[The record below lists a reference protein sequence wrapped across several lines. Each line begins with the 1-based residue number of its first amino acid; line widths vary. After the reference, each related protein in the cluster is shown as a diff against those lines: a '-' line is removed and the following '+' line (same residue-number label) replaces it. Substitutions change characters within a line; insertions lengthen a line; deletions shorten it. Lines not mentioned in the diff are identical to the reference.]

1 MSQTPP
7 ADLGARLEALGR
19 ELGGREAAFQGD
31 LARARAV
38 AEKLRGRIEEGLGR
52 FQRGAA
58 AAGAPH
64 LSAAVSEPRVD
75 DKHVRAVQLDLSR
88 GRHRAIVT
96 VKARGEVTLVGPF
109 HAGKT
114 EGPCRSFPI
123 DSAAEID
130 AALASFLES
139 FLEQAATP

>member
-19 ELGGREAAFQGD
+19 ELGAREAAFQD
-31 LARARAV
+31 ELSRARAV
-38 AEKLRGRIEEGLGR
+38 AEKLRSRIEEGLGR
-52 FQRGAA
+52 FQRAAA

-64 LSAAVSEPRVD
+64 LGASVSEARTD
-75 DKHVRAVQLDLSR
+75 DKHVRAVQLDVAR

-96 VKARGEVTLVGPF
+96 VKAKGEVTLVGPF
-109 HAGKT
+109 QAGKT

-123 DSAAEID
+123 DSTAEIE

>member
-19 ELGGREAAFQGD
+19 ELGAREAAFQGD
-31 LARARAV
+31 LAHARAV
-38 AEKLRGRIEEGLGR
+38 ADKLRARIEEGLVR
-52 FQRGAA
+52 FQRAA
-58 AAGAPH
+58 ASAGAPH
-64 LSAAVSEPRVD
+64 LCAAVSETRVD
-75 DKHVRAVQLDLSR
+75 DKHLRAVQLDLSR

-130 AALASFLES
+130 AALAIFLES